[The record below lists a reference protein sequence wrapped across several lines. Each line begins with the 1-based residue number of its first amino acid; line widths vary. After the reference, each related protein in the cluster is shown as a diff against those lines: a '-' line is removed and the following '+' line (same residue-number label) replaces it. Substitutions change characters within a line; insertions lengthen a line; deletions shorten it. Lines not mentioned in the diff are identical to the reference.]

1 MLKSIVSFRRCGAWV
16 LALLCCLAPPL
27 HAATTVFSTDFESG
41 IPTAITAPASVL
53 AGVQGW
59 AGLGPTGRKFAGS
72 FLRHTAVAIPP
83 TTLTLRNLP
92 AHQSIDIDFLLAF
105 IDSWDGT
112 ELFMVRVDGA
122 LLFSHWFQLATGDG
136 SSYVAPPGGLLSS
149 GRQLGF
155 SNGSYY
161 SRDRAYDMGVDS
173 VFHGI
178 PHTADSVV
186 VTWSLGAVA
195 GPAASQ
201 WQGGDDESWA
211 IDGITVRV
219 NNASLAVG
227 DPPRPALALAA
238 FPNPSRGG
246 QASLRFSLATSASAW
261 LELLD
266 VSGRQIFTRDVTSF
280 GVGSHTLSLADG
292 PRLAPGIYLV
302 NMRQGGVQKSARM
315 VVLGD

>member
-1 MLKSIVSFRRCGAWV
+1 MLHSIASVRRYGALV
-16 LALLCCLAPPL
+16 LALLCCLAPQSY
-27 HAATTVFSTDFESG
+27 AATTVFSTDFESG
-41 IPTAITAPASVL
+41 IPAAISAPASVL

-72 FLRHTAVAIPP
+72 FLRHTAIAIPP

-92 AHQSIDIDFLLAF
+92 AHQSIDIDFLLAV

-112 ELFMVRVDGA
+112 ELFQVRVDGA
-122 LLFSHWFQLATGDG
+122 LLFSHWFQLASGDA

-149 GRQLGF
+149 GGQLGF

-173 VFHGI
+173 TFHAI
-178 PHTADSVV
+178 AHTADSVV

-219 NNASLAVG
+219 NAASLAVG
-227 DPPRPALALAA
+227 DTPRPALALAA
-238 FPNPSRGG
+238 FPNPSRSG
-246 QASLRFSLATSASAW
+246 QSSLRFSLGTAASAQ
-261 LELLD
+261 LELFD
-266 VSGRQIFTRDVTSF
+266 VSGRQLFMRDVTSF
-280 GVGSHTLSLADG
+280 GAGSHTLSLAAA

-302 NMRQGGVQKSARM
+302 NVSQGGAQKSARM
-315 VVLGD
+315 VVLRD